1 MLYRNKASM
10 NKLIEKNMLLEE
22 SQHLKAT
29 EEYITKSLISIVKNN
44 ISFSSWLEKV
54 EVMEISINLYQTLS
68 GNEILITVRV
78 KGFWWKGMNHA
89 WCRSSGNTF
98 SAWRWIEISSGK
110 YNVSIWGQPN
120 KPINSQSRVT
130 WQKTY
135 DIYKA
140 LVNRVK

>member
-54 EVMEISINLYQTLS
+54 EVMEISINLYQILS

-78 KGFWWKGMNHA
+78 KRF
-89 WCRSSGNTF
+89 
-98 SAWRWIEISSGK
+98 
-110 YNVSIWGQPN
+110 
-120 KPINSQSRVT
+120 
-130 WQKTY
+130 
-135 DIYKA
+135 
-140 LVNRVK
+140 